1 MSMSMKKSTLKRLI
15 SFIRPHTDLVVL
27 SSIFAVLNVGLTL
40 LTPILIGQAIDCI
53 GFTSEE
59 SGLISVDFERIPY
72 LTATLAVTFI
82 LASFFSW
89 LMNQCVNR
97 LSYRVSADLR
107 NESFSKIRSAP
118 LSYIDSNSQGDLVSR
133 VIGDIDIISDGLL
146 QGAAQLLTGVASIIG
161 TMAFMLSQSVIIGVV
176 VIVLTPLSVF
186 AASFISKRIH
196 SAFKEQSEITGELG
210 GYADEMISNRKL
222 TAAFAYEHEADK
234 KFYEINKRLK
244 VCGQKAQFY
253 SSLTNPVT
261 RFVNGLVYAA
271 AGITGALLA
280 VSSGTVSP
288 GQISSFLAY
297 ANQYTKPFNEIS
309 GVIAQLQ
316 SAIASAARV
325 FSVIDVIAETHGE
338 PENEKTPDKVIGVVS
353 AEHVSFS
360 YVSEKPLIRDLNIDI
375 KSGSRVAIVGPT
387 GCGKTTFINLLMRFY
402 DVTGG
407 KISVDGVDIKDMKRS
422 SLRAMYGMVLQ
433 DTWLF
438 DGTIRENIA
447 YSRPD
452 ASDEEIESAAKDANI
467 HSFIRRLPDGY
478 DTVIS
483 GDESSQ
489 ISAGQKQL
497 LCIARVMLA
506 KTPMLI
512 LDEATSSID
521 TMTEV
526 RISRAFDTMMKGH
539 TSFIVAHR
547 LSTIKNADLILV
559 MRDGDI
565 VETGSHTELLEK
577 HGDYANLWNRQ
588 FSE

>member
-1 MSMSMKKSTLKRLI
+1 
-15 SFIRPHTDLVVL
+15 
-27 SSIFAVLNVGLTL
+27 
-40 LTPILIGQAIDCI
+40 
-53 GFTSEE
+53 
-59 SGLISVDFERIPY
+59 
-72 LTATLAVTFI
+72 
-82 LASFFSW
+82 
-89 LMNQCVNR
+89 
-97 LSYRVSADLR
+97 
-107 NESFSKIRSAP
+107 
-118 LSYIDSNSQGDLVSR
+118 
-133 VIGDIDIISDGLL
+133 
-146 QGAAQLLTGVASIIG
+146 
-161 TMAFMLSQSVIIGVV
+161 MAFMLSQSLIIGAV

-196 SAFKEQSEITGELG
+196 SAFKEQSKITGELG
-210 GYADEMISNRKL
+210 GYSDEMISNRKL
-222 TAAFAYEHEADK
+222 TAAFAYEHEAGK

-244 VCGQKAQFY
+244 ICGEKAQFY
-253 SSLTNPVT
+253 SSLTNPAT

-271 AGITGALLA
+271 AGVAGAFLA

-297 ANQYTKPFNEIS
+297 ANQYTKPFNEVS

-316 SAIASAARV
+316 SAIASASRV
-325 FSVIDVIAETHGE
+325 FSVIDVIPETDGE
-338 PENEKTPDKVIGVVS
+338 SDNDYEQIPDEITGVVS

-360 YVSEKPLIRDLNIDI
+360 YVTEKPLIRDLNIEI
-375 KSGSRVAIVGPT
+375 SPGSRVAIVGPT
-387 GCGKTTFINLLMRFY
+387 GCGKTTLINLLMRFY

-407 KISVDGVDIKDMKRS
+407 KISVDGVDIKNMKRS
-422 SLRAMYGMVLQ
+422 SLRSMYGMVLQ

-447 YSRPD
+447 YGCPD
-452 ASDEEIESAAKDANI
+452 ASDEEIESAAKDAHI

-526 RISRAFDTMMKGH
+526 RISRAFAAMMKGG

-565 VETGSHTELLEK
+565 VETGNHGELLGK
-577 HGDYANLWNRQ
+577 RGDYANLWNRQ